1 MIVRQV
7 TEHGS
12 DSTQFTQSHLRYP
25 WNLEEYEYLEMEAL
39 ISEWEESTNLEDR
52 TRAVFEMQELMNS
65 RPPTIVLLY
74 PDQY

>member
-12 DSTQFTQSHLRYP
+12 DSTQFTQSHLGYP

-39 ISEWEESTNLEDR
+39 ISEWEEPTNLEDR
-52 TRAVFEMQELMNS
+52 TRVVFEMQ
-65 RPPTIVLLY
+65 
-74 PDQY
+74 